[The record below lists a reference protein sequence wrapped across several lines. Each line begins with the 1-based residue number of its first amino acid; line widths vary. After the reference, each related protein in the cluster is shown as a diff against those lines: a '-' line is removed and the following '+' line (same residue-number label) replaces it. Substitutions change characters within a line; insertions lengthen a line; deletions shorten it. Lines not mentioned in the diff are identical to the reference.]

1 MPHKLRKVRRL
12 RGSRTHGF
20 GQVAGH
26 RKSGS
31 RGGKGRAGIHK
42 HKFVPPAPK
51 FEGRHGFTRRATI
64 IDKVLNVG
72 EIDDLAEGLSRTGK
86 TGEEAGRTV
95 LDLHALGYTKLLG
108 KGSLK
113 GGYVLIVGKHSG
125 MAAEKVAGAG
135 GELRAPTGR

>member
-26 RKSGS
+26 RKSGG
-31 RGGKGRAGIHK
+31 RGGKGKAGTHA

-51 FEGRHGFTRRATI
+51 YEGRHGFDRKGAI
-64 IDKVLNVG
+64 AMKALNVG
-72 EIDDLAEGLSRTGK
+72 EIDDLVEGLSRSGK
-86 TGEEAGRTV
+86 MVEEAGRIV
-95 LDLHALGYTKLLG
+95 LDLHAMGYAKLIG
-108 KGSLK
+108 KGTVK
-113 GGYVLIVGKHSG
+113 RGYVLIVGKHSG
-125 MAAEKVAGAG
+125 MAAEKIASAG